1 MAPREPHLLRVRLVR
16 VALAELLLARLAG
29 PVLLT
34 VVLEQKGLQ
43 LLRVRDRPRRVV
55 PRHVPGVDPQRVF
68 GVGVAIKRG
77 LEAHAALVQRE
88 RVPEDTDG
96 VVGLDERKGRVRD
109 DAHRA
114 DCVPVGGRRGDV

>member
-1 MAPREPHLLRVRLVR
+1 MR
-16 VALAELLLARLAG
+16 VALTELLLARLPG
-29 PVLLT
+29 PMLLA
-34 VVLEQKGLQ
+34 VVLEQQRLQ

-55 PRHVPGVDPQRVF
+55 PRHVSRVDAQRVF
-68 GVGVAIKRG
+68 GVGVAVQRG

-96 VVGLDERKGRVRD
+96 VVGLHERKGRVRD